1 MNPEP
6 MMPKACSMP
15 CICKTFTNA
24 SSVVIFIATSFT
36 QFSSYQLP
44 SRDLRP
50 HEPLAMNS
58 RLFVKYLS
66 EFAGGMPE
74 RRQVPPRSLLVHA
87 CLRCLDGEGGEH
99 LAVLADHRHRHAN
112 HTDKIFLAVEGDLL
126 FADSPQL
133 SIEPRT
139 VGPRAFA
146 DTPELQPFQQPPPS
160 P

>member
-50 HEPLAMNS
+50 HDPLAMNS

-66 EFAGGMPE
+66 EVAGGVPE
-74 RRQVPPRSLLVHA
+74 RRQVPPRRLLVHA
-87 CLRCLDGEGGEH
+87 YLLCLAGEGGAH
-99 LAVLADHRHRHAN
+99 LAVLADHPHRHAN
-112 HTDKIFLAVEGDLL
+112 PADAISPAAEGAL
-126 FADSPQL
+126 
-133 SIEPRT
+133 R
-139 VGPRAFA
+139 
-146 DTPELQPFQQPPPS
+146 
-160 P
+160 